1 MNKKFSVINYF
12 NMRALFM
19 GVGISN
25 ILDLSKELFWC
36 SLIIGTILGSIFL
49 MIYKYSNKKSIF
61 NVIFSSVFVIYG
73 FLILINMV
81 ASNYLPNMPKT
92 MVGIPI
98 LLLVIYIASKKKKV
112 LLRLSNILFVL
123 NLVIFTLATISLIKY
138 FNIDNFYF
146 TATSNYNVFK
156 AAFEYAILSVAPT
169 LLIRN
174 DDESILKTYLI
185 SSATMSIWLI
195 LTYGILGPVL
205 SSILRYPEYMIL
217 KNVSFVNAI
226 ENIENIVCF
235 MWIFDVIILIAVA
248 CTNIKEY
255 INKKWINYLLIIILF
270 AISSFLNYN
279 YYYLNILYNN
289 ASLIIG
295 IVLIGLVIIN
305 RKTHQ

>member
-255 INKKWINYLLIIILF
+255 INKKWINYLLIILLF

-295 IVLIGLVIIN
+295 IVLIGLAIIN